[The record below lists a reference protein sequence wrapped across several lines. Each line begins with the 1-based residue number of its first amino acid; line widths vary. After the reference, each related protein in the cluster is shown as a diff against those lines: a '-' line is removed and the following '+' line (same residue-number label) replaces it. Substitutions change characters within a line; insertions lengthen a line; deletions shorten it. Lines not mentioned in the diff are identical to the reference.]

1 MRKFLKISLL
11 SSLFIL
17 FISILILTTIGIET
31 NKFNNFISK
40 RIYQTN
46 NNLDIQLSTI
56 KFKLDVKEISLFLE
70 TKSPQINYK
79 NVTLPAKIIK
89 VYIDFISIFKSEPK
103 IEKVYLASEELD
115 IKKLKKISVIFK
127 PSNLKSFINNK
138 IKSGKL
144 NTELEIYL
152 NKENLLDDFI
162 AKGSVVDL
170 SSENFKNFR
179 LEKTNFTFFADKTD
193 ILIKNFFTE
202 IGPLKIREGDIKIS
216 LSPKINV
223 ESNFKSNLSYDVSS
237 DNYKKTLEKTNFIQ
251 YIFNF
256 DSNLNNFFKL
266 ELDKTYKVKNYEYKN
281 NGIIQN
287 ASLDIKKIIKKN
299 QFFKTTEK
307 LHIVNSEIKTLIS
320 PSKKNFILSGMYK
333 LDKGDLLE
341 FNLNNTFKKDYTE
354 IDINLDYDK
363 SLNLD
368 LINYKKAKGK
378 VASFSINLDRRK
390 DNLNI
395 KKLNYSE
402 KNTLIQGSDIKLR
415 DNKLLSF
422 NKVIV
427 RTEVDGVKNNDFS
440 LSFGKKVMIK
450 GRSFDASNLF
460 KFFKQK
466 NDINRLELI
475 SKDFEIDFTNI
486 IVPLSEKIKN
496 FKLIGKIKNGK
507 FTKISSKGDF
517 GNNNFL
523 DVSLKSD
530 NQNKKKYLEIYSD
543 KPQPLLA
550 EFGFFKGLTGGKM
563 LFSSIIESNYSNS
576 KLKIEDFKVI
586 NAPGMVKLLALA
598 DLGGLADLAEGEG
611 LSFDIL
617 EINMEQT
624 NDTLKL
630 KEIIALGP
638 SISVLME
645 GYQTPSITS
654 LKGNLVPAKTLNTV
668 ISKIPVLGDIIIPK
682 EVGEGLFGISFK
694 MKGPP
699 DNIKTTINPIR
710 TVTPRFI
717 QKIIDKKKTK

>member
-1 MRKFLKISLL
+1 MKNFLKISLL

-17 FISILILTTIGIET
+17 IISILILTTIGIET

-46 NNLDIQLSTI
+46 NNLDVQLSTI

-79 NVTLPAKIIK
+79 NISLPAKIIK
-89 VYIDFISIFKSEPK
+89 VYVDFISIFKSEPK

-115 IKKLKKISVIFK
+115 IKKLKKISVVFK
-127 PSNLKSFINNK
+127 PSNLKSFVNNK

-202 IGPLKIREGDIKIS
+202 IGPLKIKDGDAKIS
-216 LSPKINV
+216 LSPTIDV

-237 DNYKKTLEKTNFIQ
+237 DNYKKTLEKINFIQ

-256 DSNLNNFFKL
+256 ESNLNNFFKL
-266 ELDKTYKVKNYEYKN
+266 KLDKTYKVKNYEYKN

-287 ASLDIKKIIKKN
+287 ASLDVKKIIKN
-299 QFFKTTEK
+299 DQFFKTTEK

-320 PSKKNFILSGMYK
+320 SSKKNFVLSGMYK
-333 LDKGDLLE
+333 LDKSDLLK
-341 FNLNNTFKKDYTE
+341 FNLNNTFKKDYAE

-363 SLNLD
+363 SLYLD
-368 LINYKKAKGK
+368 LINYKKTKGK

-395 KKLNYSE
+395 KKINYSE

-422 NKVIV
+422 NNLIV

-440 LSFGKKVMIK
+440 LSFGKKVIIK
-450 GRSFDASNLF
+450 GRSFDASNLS

-517 GNNNFL
+517 GNNNFI
-523 DVSLKSD
+523 DISLKSD

-543 KPQPLLA
+543 KPQPLLT

-617 EINMEQT
+617 EINMERT
-624 NDTLKL
+624 NDSLKL
-630 KEIIALGP
+630 NEIIALGP

-645 GYQTPSITS
+645 GYQNPSITS
-654 LKGNLVPAKTLNTV
+654 LKGNLVPAKTLNTI

>member
-1 MRKFLKISLL
+1 M
-11 SSLFIL
+11 
-17 FISILILTTIGIET
+17 
-31 NKFNNFISK
+31 
-40 RIYQTN
+40 
-46 NNLDIQLSTI
+46 
-56 KFKLDVKEISLFLE
+56 E

-89 VYIDFISIFKSEPK
+89 VYVDFISIFKSEPK

-115 IKKLKKISVIFK
+115 IKKLKKISTIFK
-127 PSNLKSFINNK
+127 PSNLKSFVNNK

-144 NTELEIYL
+144 NAELEIYL

-162 AKGSVVDL
+162 AKGSVVNL
-170 SSENFKNFR
+170 SSENFKNIG

-202 IGPLKIREGDIKIS
+202 IGPLKIKEGDIKIN
-216 LSPKINV
+216 LSPTIDV
-223 ESNFKSNLSYDVSS
+223 ESNFKSNLSYDVNS
-237 DNYKKTLEKTNFIQ
+237 DNYKKTLEKINFIQ

-266 ELDKTYKVKNYEYKN
+266 KLDKTYKVKNYEYKN
-281 NGIIQN
+281 NGIIRN
-287 ASLDIKKIIKKN
+287 ASLDIKKIIKN
-299 QFFKTTEK
+299 DQFFKTTEK
-307 LHIVNSEIKTLIS
+307 LYIVNSDIKTLIS
-320 PSKKNFILSGMYK
+320 SSKKNFVLSGMYK

-341 FNLNNTFKKDYTE
+341 FNLNNTFKKDSAE

-368 LINYKKAKGK
+368 LINYKKTKGK
-378 VASFSINLDRRK
+378 IASFSINLDKRK
-390 DNLNI
+390 DNLII
-395 KKLNYSE
+395 KKINYSE
-402 KNTLIQGSDIKLR
+402 KNTSIQGSDIKLR

-450 GRSFDASNLF
+450 GRSFDASNLS

-523 DVSLKSD
+523 DISLKSD
-530 NQNKKKYLEIYSD
+530 NLNKKKYLEIYSD

-617 EINMEQT
+617 EINMERT
-624 NDTLKL
+624 NDTLQL
-630 KEIIALGP
+630 NEIIALGP

-654 LKGNLVPAKTLNTV
+654 LKGNLVPAKTLNTI

-699 DNIKTTINPIR
+699 GNVKTTINPIR

-717 QKIIDKKKTK
+717 QKIIDKRKTK

>member
-17 FISILILTTIGIET
+17 LISILILTTIGIET

-40 RIYQTN
+40 RINQTN
-46 NNLDIQLSTI
+46 NNLDVQLSTI
-56 KFKLDVKEISLFLE
+56 KFKLDIQEISLFLE

-89 VYIDFISIFKSEPK
+89 VYVDFISIFKSEPK
-103 IEKVYLASEELD
+103 IEKVYLASEDLD
-115 IKKLKKISVIFK
+115 IKKLKKISTIFK
-127 PSNLKSFINNK
+127 PSNLKSFVNNK

-144 NTELEIYL
+144 NAELEIYL

-162 AKGSVVDL
+162 AKGSVVNL
-170 SSENFKNFR
+170 SSENFKNIG

-202 IGPLKIREGDIKIS
+202 IGPLKIKEGDIKIN
-216 LSPKINV
+216 LSPTIDV
-223 ESNFKSNLSYDVSS
+223 ESNFKSNLSYDVNS
-237 DNYKKTLEKTNFIQ
+237 DNYKKTLEKINFTQ
-251 YIFNF
+251 YVFNF

-266 ELDKTYKVKNYEYKN
+266 KLDKTYKVKNYEYKN
-281 NGIIQN
+281 NGIIRN
-287 ASLDIKKIIKKN
+287 ASLDIKKIIKN
-299 QFFKTTEK
+299 DQFFKTTEK
-307 LHIVNSEIKTLIS
+307 LYIVNSDIKTLIS
-320 PSKKNFILSGMYK
+320 SSKKNFVLSGMYK

-341 FNLNNTFKKDYTE
+341 FNLNNTFKKDSAE

-368 LINYKKAKGK
+368 LINYKKTKGK
-378 VASFSINLDRRK
+378 IASFSLNLDKRK
-390 DNLNI
+390 DNLII
-395 KKLNYSE
+395 KKINYSE
-402 KNTLIQGSDIKLR
+402 KNTSIQGSDIKLR

-422 NKVIV
+422 NKVVV

-450 GRSFDASNLF
+450 GRSFDASNLS

-486 IVPLSEKIKN
+486 IVPLSEKIEN

-523 DVSLKSD
+523 DISLKSD
-530 NQNKKKYLEIYSD
+530 NLNKKKYLEIYSD

-550 EFGFFKGLTGGKM
+550 EFSFFKGLTGGKM

-617 EINMEQT
+617 EINMERT
-624 NDTLKL
+624 NDTLQL
-630 KEIIALGP
+630 NEIIALGP

-654 LKGNLVPAKTLNTV
+654 LKGNLVPAKTLNTI

>member
-17 FISILILTTIGIET
+17 LISILILTTIGIET

-40 RIYQTN
+40 RINQTN
-46 NNLDIQLSTI
+46 NNLDVQLSTI
-56 KFKLDVKEISLFLE
+56 KFKLDIQEISLFLE

-89 VYIDFISIFKSEPK
+89 VYVDFISIFKSEPK

-127 PSNLKSFINNK
+127 PSNLKSFVNNK

-523 DVSLKSD
+523 DISLKSD
-530 NQNKKKYLEIYSD
+530 NLNKKKYLEIYSD

>member
-127 PSNLKSFINNK
+127 PSNLKSFVNNK

>member
-1 MRKFLKISLL
+1 MKKFLKISLL

-17 FISILILTTIGIET
+17 IISILILTTIGIET

-46 NNLDIQLSTI
+46 NNLDVQLSTI

-79 NVTLPAKIIK
+79 NITLPVKIIK

-115 IKKLKKISVIFK
+115 IKKLKKISMIFK
-127 PSNLKSFINNK
+127 PSNLKSFVNNK

-202 IGPLKIREGDIKIS
+202 IGPLKIKDGDAKIS
-216 LSPKINV
+216 LSPTIDV

-237 DNYKKTLEKTNFIQ
+237 DNYKKTLEKINFIQ

-256 DSNLNNFFKL
+256 ESNLNNFFKL
-266 ELDKTYKVKNYEYKN
+266 KLDKTYKVKNYEYKN

-287 ASLDIKKIIKKN
+287 ASLDVKKIIKN
-299 QFFKTTEK
+299 DQFFKTTEK

-320 PSKKNFILSGMYK
+320 SSKKNFVLSGMYK
-333 LDKGDLLE
+333 LDKSDLLK
-341 FNLNNTFKKDYTE
+341 FNLNNTFKKDYAE

-363 SLNLD
+363 SLYLD
-368 LINYKKAKGK
+368 LINYKKTKGK

-395 KKLNYSE
+395 KKINYSE

-422 NKVIV
+422 NNLIV

-440 LSFGKKVMIK
+440 LSFGKKVIIK
-450 GRSFDASNLF
+450 GRSFDASNLS

-517 GNNNFL
+517 GNNNFI
-523 DVSLKSD
+523 DISLKSD

-543 KPQPLLA
+543 KPQPLLT

-617 EINMEQT
+617 EINMERT
-624 NDTLKL
+624 NDSLKL
-630 KEIIALGP
+630 NEIIALGP

-654 LKGNLVPAKTLNTV
+654 LKGNLVPAKTLNTI

>member
-17 FISILILTTIGIET
+17 IISILILTTIGIET

-46 NNLDIQLSTI
+46 DNLDVQLSTI

-89 VYIDFISIFKSEPK
+89 VYVDFISIFKSEPK

-127 PSNLKSFINNK
+127 PSNLKSFVNNK

-170 SSENFKNFR
+170 SSENFKNFG

-193 ILIKNFFTE
+193 ILIKNVFTE
-202 IGPLKIREGDIKIS
+202 IGPLKIKDGDIKIS
-216 LSPKINV
+216 LSPTIDV

-237 DNYKKTLEKTNFIQ
+237 DNFKKSLEKINFIQ
-251 YIFNF
+251 YILNF

-266 ELDKTYKVKNYEYKN
+266 KLDKTYKVKNFEYKN

-287 ASLDIKKIIKKN
+287 ASLDIKKVIKN
-299 QFFKTTEK
+299 DQFFKTTEK
-307 LHIVNSEIKTLIS
+307 LHIVNSEVKTLIS
-320 PSKKNFILSGMYK
+320 SSNKNFVLSGMYK

-341 FNLNNTFKKDYTE
+341 FNLNNTFKKDSAE

-395 KKLNYSE
+395 KKINYSE

-422 NKVIV
+422 NKIIV
-427 RTEVDGVKNNDFS
+427 RTEMDGVKNNDFS

-450 GRSFDASNLF
+450 GKSLDASNLS

-475 SKDFEIDFTNI
+475 SKDFEIDLTNI
-486 IVPLSEKIKN
+486 IAPLSEKIEN
-496 FKLIGKIKNGK
+496 FKLIGKIKNGR

-523 DVSLKSD
+523 DISLKSD

-550 EFGFFKGLTGGKM
+550 EFSFFKGLTGGKM

-617 EINMEQT
+617 EINMERT

-630 KEIIALGP
+630 NEIIALGP

-654 LKGNLVPAKTLNTV
+654 LKGNLVPAKTLNTI

>member
-89 VYIDFISIFKSEPK
+89 VYVDFISIFKSEPK

-127 PSNLKSFINNK
+127 PSNLKSFVNNK

>member
-17 FISILILTTIGIET
+17 LISILILTTIGIET

-40 RIYQTN
+40 RINQTN
-46 NNLDIQLSTI
+46 NNLDVQLSTI
-56 KFKLDVKEISLFLE
+56 KFKLDIKEISLFLE

-89 VYIDFISIFKSEPK
+89 VYVDFISIFKSEPK

-115 IKKLKKISVIFK
+115 IKKLKKISTIFK
-127 PSNLKSFINNK
+127 PSNLKSFVNNK

-144 NTELEIYL
+144 NAELEIYL

-162 AKGSVVDL
+162 AKGSVVNL
-170 SSENFKNFR
+170 SSENFKNIG

-202 IGPLKIREGDIKIS
+202 IGPLKIKEGDIKIN
-216 LSPKINV
+216 LSPTIDV
-223 ESNFKSNLSYDVSS
+223 ESNFKSNLSYDVNS
-237 DNYKKTLEKTNFIQ
+237 DNYKKTLEKINFIQ

-266 ELDKTYKVKNYEYKN
+266 KLDKTYKVKNYEYKN
-281 NGIIQN
+281 NGIIRN
-287 ASLDIKKIIKKN
+287 ASLDIKKIIKN
-299 QFFKTTEK
+299 DQFFKTTEK
-307 LHIVNSEIKTLIS
+307 IHIVNSDIKTLIS
-320 PSKKNFILSGMYK
+320 SSKKNFVLSGMYK

-341 FNLNNTFKKDYTE
+341 FNLNNTFKKDSAE

-368 LINYKKAKGK
+368 LINYKKTKGK
-378 VASFSINLDRRK
+378 IASFSINLDKRK
-390 DNLNI
+390 DNLII
-395 KKLNYSE
+395 KKINYSE
-402 KNTLIQGSDIKLR
+402 KNTSIQGSDIKLR

-450 GRSFDASNLF
+450 GRSFDASNLS

-523 DVSLKSD
+523 DISLKSD

-617 EINMEQT
+617 EINMERT

-630 KEIIALGP
+630 NEIIALGP

-654 LKGNLVPAKTLNTV
+654 LKGNLVPAKTLNTI

-717 QKIIDKKKTK
+717 QKIIDKRKTK